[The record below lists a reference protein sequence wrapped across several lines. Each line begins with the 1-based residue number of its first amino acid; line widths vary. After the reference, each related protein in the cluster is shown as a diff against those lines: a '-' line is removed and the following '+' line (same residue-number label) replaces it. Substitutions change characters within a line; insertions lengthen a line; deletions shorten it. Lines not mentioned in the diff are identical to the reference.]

1 MERKAGASPSPVPFR
16 GGGRTFLPAAPLA
29 SWLTRGDDREAA
41 GKGKSSFRSSCPV
54 GVPGWERTNRVRG

>member
-16 GGGRTFLPAAPLA
+16 GGGRTFLPAAPLE